1 MERTMTVEEKIKRA
15 EEIYA
20 RRHGEDVKST
30 ATLRVNGKEKKD
42 IKLFKKLFLQMVACL
57 LIYFAF
63 YTIQH
68 SNFIFS
74 EDFVNKA
81 KELLSYDTNF
91 GELYSNVSNGIQ
103 SFFNKQKEQNM
114 GGTSV
119 DNQNGAEANNATNA
133 QNSEQT
139 KQEGQSKDTNEQ
151 QQTNVTQENAVA
163 PNNANGQNVEMTE
176 EEKKIAE
183 IKNTT
188 TFIKPIEGVI
198 SSRYGH
204 REPTTSTVP
213 KEHTGTD
220 IAANLG
226 TKIKSSTDGE
236 VVIASS
242 EGDYRKTFKNK
253 NWKCKYYLCTL

>member
-1 MERTMTVEEKIKRA
+1 MEKTMTVEEKIKRA

-20 RRHGEDVKST
+20 RRHGEDGKST
-30 ATLRVNGKEKKD
+30 ATLRVNGKEMKD
-42 IKLFKKLFLQMVACL
+42 IKLFKKLILQMVVCL

-91 GELYSNVSNGIQ
+91 SELYSNVSNGIQ

-114 GGTSV
+114 GGASEINKNEAGENKETE
-119 DNQNGAEANNATNA
+119 GANA
-133 QNSEQT
+133 QNAEQT
-139 KQEGQSKDTNEQ
+139 KAEGQSKNTNEQ
-151 QQTNVTQENAVA
+151 TQINTTQENAVA
-163 PNNANGQNVEMTE
+163 PSNANSQNVEMTE

-198 SSRYGH
+198 SSKYGH

-220 IAANLG
+220 IAADLG

-236 VVIASS
+236 VVVTSS
-242 EGDYRKTFKNK
+242 EGDYRKAFEN
-253 NWKCKYYLCTL
+253 